1 MLILNP
7 TLRKYRTKPKRQGYL
22 QKALLQIGKVQ
33 VNFGLDDITNNYE
46 QKESA
51 IDEEITGIDVEMLE
65 TEQVNE
71 DKDKTEIISPHVS
84 PEKASLNL
92 ITILIMKQS
101 WAASWFQLMI
111 LQKSKN
117 QVVQEK

>member
-7 TLRKYRTKPKRQGYL
+7 TLRKYCTKPKRQGYL
-22 QKALLQIGKVQ
+22 QKALLQVGKVQ

-51 IDEEITGIDVEMLE
+51 IDEEITGNDVEMLE

-84 PEKASLNL
+84 PEKALLNL
-92 ITILIMKQS
+92 TIILIMKQS

-111 LQKSKN
+111 L
-117 QVVQEK
+117 